1 MTQRFAH
8 LGPGHLHKAME
19 VLSRS
24 NTQLAPELAPRRN
37 KKTGESG
44 KLLKRLVGLEG
55 IEPPTNGLG
64 NRCSIL
70 LSYRP
75 IKT

>member
-1 MTQRFAH
+1 M
-8 LGPGHLHKAME
+8 
-19 VLSRS
+19 
-24 NTQLAPELAPRRN
+24 
-37 KKTGESG
+37 
-44 KLLKRLVGLEG
+44 VGLEG

-75 IKT
+75 TRTYDAASIPLWGLLRGHFTFSVLLRAPTPSLP